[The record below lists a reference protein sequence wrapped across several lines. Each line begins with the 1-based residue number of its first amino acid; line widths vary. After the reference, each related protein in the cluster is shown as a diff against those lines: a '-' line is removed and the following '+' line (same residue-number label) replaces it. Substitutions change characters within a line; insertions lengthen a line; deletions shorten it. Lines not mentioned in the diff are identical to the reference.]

1 MVKEVTL
8 LKKMSKNKIS
18 VLINGKNEEKF
29 IDYCLESVKWAD
41 EVLVFIN
48 SDSTDKTEER
58 ARQFK
63 VRIMEQKPREM
74 DFAAWHNQGLK
85 EAKNDWLLWVDADE
99 RIPPLLKEEILDVI
113 RDTKYETRDQK
124 YTAYAI
130 PRRNFL
136 LGKELKHGGWSP
148 DYVKRLFKKKNLKK
162 WVGELHEEPV
172 FEGKMGLLKNP
183 MIHLQPERIEPALE
197 KSLIWSGIEADL
209 LFKAK
214 HPQITW
220 WRVLRM
226 GATTLFDRLIKK
238 RGFLDGTEGWIESV
252 YQSYHTIVIYL
263 RLWGKQQGEKRDE

>member
-1 MVKEVTL
+1 
-8 LKKMSKNKIS
+8 MSKNKIS
-18 VLINGKNEEKF
+18 VLINAKNEEKF
-29 IDYCLESVKWAD
+29 IADCLESVKWAD

-48 SDSTDKTEER
+48 PDSTDKTEER

-85 EAKNDWLLWVDADE
+85 EAKGDWLLWVDADE
-99 RIPPLLKEEILDVI
+99 RIPPLLKEEIKSSI
-113 RDTKYETRDQK
+113 INHSREAGSRSAGQSSIS
-124 YTAYAI
+124 AYAI

-162 WVGELHEEPV
+162 WVGELHEEPI
-172 FEGKMGLLKNP
+172 FEGEIGHLKNP
-183 MIHLQPERIEPALE
+183 MIHLQPEKIEPALE
-197 KSLIWSGIEADL
+197 KSLVWSGIEADL

-238 RGFLDGTEGWIESV
+238 RGFLDGVEGWIESV
-252 YQSYHTIVIYL
+252 YQSFHTMIIYL
-263 RLWGKQQGEKRDE
+263 RLWEKQQRGKIK